1 MGDVTSSYG
10 VVRWLGKLKVG
21 EPFFMVGDPFR
32 DHSQFINFYDIL
44 SGRLLLASSFI
55 FFS

>member
-21 EPFFMVGDPFR
+21 EPFFMVADPFR

>member
-1 MGDVTSSYG
+1 MGLLGGWASY
-10 VVRWLGKLKVG
+10 KVG